1 MSRNEEGPSDG
12 RLKPRRGYWAQSPE
26 PVQRTQKTVDT
37 VGQREAGNF
46 QEDPDTRK
54 EQREEDGDPGVT
66 GRLLAAGS
74 HGDAGVS
81 GREKAALLWW
91 CTGMKELPGQVE
103 ARVWRP
109 TQKGFT
115 CFQNGPAL
123 PTWAQPKAL
132 VFCLTEGELSAS
144 LWPRD

>member
-46 QEDPDTRK
+46 QEEPDTRK

-66 GRLLAAGS
+66 GRLLAAV
-74 HGDAGVS
+74 HT
-81 GREKAALLWW
+81 E
-91 CTGMKELPGQVE
+91 MQ
-103 ARVWRP
+103 
-109 TQKGFT
+109 
-115 CFQNGPAL
+115 
-123 PTWAQPKAL
+123 AL
-132 VFCLTEGELSAS
+132 VGGRKQLFCGGALG
-144 LWPRD
+144 